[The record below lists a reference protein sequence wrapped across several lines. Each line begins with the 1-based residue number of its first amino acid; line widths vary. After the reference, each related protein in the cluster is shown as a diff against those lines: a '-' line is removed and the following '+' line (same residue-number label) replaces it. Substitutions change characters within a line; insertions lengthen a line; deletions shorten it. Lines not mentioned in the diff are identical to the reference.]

1 MDADVVGLDPALG
14 EQFLDVAVRPPEAQ
28 VPADREDDDVWG
40 KRKPARRTS
49 WREQDEGGEFSYRQ
63 SHWSDTVAAH
73 AQCPEVSSARRSAP
87 RGSRKVFRSG
97 QVRSVE

>member
-14 EQFLDVAVRPPEAQ
+14 EQFLDVAVRPPKRRYQRTA
-28 VPADREDDDVWG
+28 RTMMSGG
-40 KRKPARRTS
+40 KRNPRGETS
-49 WREQDEGGEFSYRQ
+49 WREQDAGGEFSYRQ

-73 AQCPEVSSARRSAP
+73 AQCPEVSSTRRSAP

>member
-14 EQFLDVAVRPPEAQ
+14 EQFLDVAVGPPEAQ
-28 VPADREDDDVWG
+28 VSADREDDDVWG

-73 AQCPEVSSARRSAP
+73 ATVPGGWLHPALRAAVPGRS
-87 RGSRKVFRSG
+87 FRSD

>member
-14 EQFLDVAVRPPEAQ
+14 EQFLDVAVGPP
-28 VPADREDDDVWG
+28 
-40 KRKPARRTS
+40 KRRYQRTASTMMSGGNENPRGETS
-49 WREQDEGGEFSYRQ
+49 WREQDEGGEFSYRSLTGRTRSPPIQ
-63 SHWSDTVAAH
+63 
-73 AQCPEVSSARRSAP
+73 QCPEVGSTRRSAP

>member
-1 MDADVVGLDPALG
+1 MSG
-14 EQFLDVAVRPPEAQ
+14 
-28 VPADREDDDVWG
+28 G

-73 AQCPEVSSARRSAP
+73 ATVPGGWLHPALRAARFPEGP
-87 RGSRKVFRSG
+87 FG
-97 QVRSVE
+97 QTR